1 MNVQELMYGDCVMYA
16 GVPAKV
22 DATILSANA
31 MFVEPI
37 YLTLEHIFAN
47 GFAVADTFAKDR
59 RIFSLT
65 DNHCQTFYLTD
76 YNCINGGLDWVTLR
90 YGRVISITVFRYVHE
105 LQHAMRLMSM
115 QEAANTFNIK
125 F

>member
-1 MNVQELMYGDCVMYA
+1 MYA